1 LSGLNLARHI
11 FDTVTTRLGLDMK
24 DARVAMCDRA
34 STNKKALNDLRTIHA
49 VTIADFFCFSHT
61 FSNAGKQMTD
71 SKNSSFI
78 SAFRKQWQS
87 VVQYNGEARSLSK
100 REFKTAVLVAG
111 GVRFYVHYEQIVQI
125 VDYGLEKII
134 NNIISVCID
143 RGYSKASSETLN
155 ASFGNALL
163 SKKAELGMAILE
175 GSAVADGGKSFC
187 EGCYILEGDSPLI
200 FTTADVLE
208 RIEEKMEDV
217 IEMPRVERNMAQV
230 LRLVE
235 EGYRVVYEPKDR
247 DKHAVEE
254 AKLADAAAKSHLDD
268 LQARLK
274 EITHP
279 QTRSRGNS
287 RIRNRPYNTLTDAE
301 KIEVERLNADIVP
314 AISTYKEAKKVTED
328 ARKTG
333 ENTELE
339 HTKWIQ
345 TFPHR
350 CEASLTAYAKSLVY
364 PGHEYY
370 RKQFLDEN
378 GDLYHARKAAD
389 CAATV
394 LNPLWLKNQN
404 EDDTVL
410 VDSYADLLVHF
421 RFPEFTDDFIKEFK
435 KEIPKMILRSKEPFD
450 WDGMVQSRL
459 YSSRLQRKRR
469 KGVTCIDREADIE
482 TVAETDWKKDPG
494 EKADRIWRWWRPIVA
509 TGSISRNFPCYHLA
523 LRLVGLVQVSSCAVE
538 RVFSQLKY
546 IRDRCGD
553 NIYEDMLEIRMFAQ
567 CNGDLT
573 SKLFN
578 KVHSEI

>member
-1 LSGLNLARHI
+1 M
-11 FDTVTTRLGLDMK
+11 RLGLDMK

-34 STNKKALNDLRTIHA
+34 STNKKALDDLRSIHA

-61 FSNAGKQMTD
+61 FSNVGKKMTD

-78 SAFRKQWQS
+78 SSFRKQWQA
-87 VVQYNGEARSLSK
+87 VIQYNGEAQSLAK

-143 RGYSKASSETLN
+143 SGYSKSSSESLM
-155 ASFGNALL
+155 ALFGDAL

-175 GSAVADGGKSFC
+175 GSAVADGGKAFC

-230 LRLVE
+230 LRLIG
-235 EGYRVVYEPKDR
+235 EGHRAVCEPKDR
-247 DKHAVEE
+247 DKNALEE
-254 AKLADAAAKSHLDD
+254 AILADAAAKEYPDS
-268 LQARLK
+268 LQASLK
-274 EITHP
+274 EITNP
-279 QTRSRGNS
+279 RTVSRGNGNS
-287 RIRNRPYNTLTDAE
+287 RTRKRAYDTLSVQE
-301 KIEVERLNADIVP
+301 KSEVDRLKADIVR
-314 AISTYKEAKKVTED
+314 AKSAYKEAKKASED
-328 ARKTG
+328 AKQASTI
-333 ENTELE
+333 TELE
-339 HTKWIQ
+339 HTKWMEM
-345 TFPHR
+345 FPYR
-350 CEASLTAYAKSLVY
+350 CETSLTAYAKSRVN

-370 RKQFLDEN
+370 RKHFLEEN
-378 GDLYHARKAAD
+378 GDLYHARKAVD

-404 EDDTVL
+404 DGDTVL
-410 VDSYADLLVHF
+410 VNSYADLLDHF
-421 RFPEFTDDFIKEFK
+421 RFPEFTKDFIKEFK

-469 KGVTCIDREADIE
+469 KEVAQNYGEVDIE
-482 TVAETDWKKDPG
+482 TMAETDWRKDAG

-509 TGSISRNFPCYHLA
+509 TGPISHNFPCYHLV
-523 LRLVGLVQVSSCAVE
+523 LRLVALVQVSSCTVE

-553 NIYEDMLEIRMFAQ
+553 NIYEDMLEVRMFAQ

-578 KVHSEI
+578 KVHT